1 MPIASTKMV
10 YSNRQDDGNIRF
22 ESEQTVARLLL

>member
-1 MPIASTKMV
+1 MASTKKV
-10 YSNRQDDGNIRF
+10 YSNRQDDGSIRF